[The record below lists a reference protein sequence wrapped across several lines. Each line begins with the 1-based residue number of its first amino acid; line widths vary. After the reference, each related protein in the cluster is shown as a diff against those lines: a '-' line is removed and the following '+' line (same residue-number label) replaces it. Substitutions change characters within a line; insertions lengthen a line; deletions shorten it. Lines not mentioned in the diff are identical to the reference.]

1 VICVFI
7 VNHSVLSASLAK
19 VSALSMV
26 KGSHLGG
33 GLCVFLAGERPVSDD
48 RHQSEGPRIVPNPLS
63 YGVSP
68 IAQEAD
74 KEKDKG
80 AVCHVVMVH

>member
-1 VICVFI
+1 MDLNLVERFQSLVAAGRSMGGSLTCLRWGFR
-7 VNHSVLSASLAK
+7 LST
-19 VSALSMV
+19 
-26 KGSHLGG
+26 GQ
-33 GLCVFLAGERPVSDD
+33 RPISDD
-48 RHQSEGPRIVPNPLS
+48 RHQCKRPRVVSYPVS

-74 KEKDKG
+74 KDEDKG

>member
-1 VICVFI
+1 MELTFGEVIYM
-7 VNHSVLSASLAK
+7 ASKRLLFNRRG
-19 VSALSMV
+19 SALR
-26 KGSHLGG
+26 
-33 GLCVFLAGERPVSDD
+33 GLLISTGERPISDD
-48 RHQSEGPRIVPNPLS
+48 RHQSERPRIIPNPLS

-74 KEKDKG
+74 KDEDKG

>member
-1 VICVFI
+1 LNGAHLIGEVIYM
-7 VNHSVLSASLAK
+7 ASKRLLFNRRG
-19 VSALSMV
+19 SALR
-26 KGSHLGG
+26 
-33 GLCVFLAGERPVSDD
+33 GLLISTGERTISDD